1 MEDFLKTCS
10 GSQEADGSTYVAVVM
25 EEPNNKLTEDGGK
38 ALPKLLYV
46 AYSYPPVGGSGVQR
60 SSKLVKYLSRIGHQ
74 VSVLSV
80 TSAPGRPVDRTLLSD
95 IEPSIEV
102 LRTEYKSGRV
112 MASGLHLARSLSRRM
127 GAKRVHSD
135 PKTADNKQGASRWQ
149 SGAQGLL
156 SVASEAFLAAYRGIV
171 VPDDR
176 RGWRRIAT
184 AKVLSQLKQGKWDA
198 VVTTSS
204 PLTAHLI
211 GLDLKRATNI
221 PWVADFRDAWLSNPF
236 LHLPALTRGR
246 HAALEQQV
254 INEAD
259 AVVSVSEPISKD
271 FRMRYKDHK
280 DKFITITNGYDP
292 EDFDLGAS
300 SSDSGPYRDNRPFS
314 ICYVGTLCGGRS
326 PAPFLD
332 AVSAMFQEGVLNPDS
347 VSILFVG
354 RVAVEHKYC
363 LSAFQERHPGVLET
377 QGYLEHDRAID
388 IMTHSCCNLLL
399 ISLRGGAGT
408 NGVATGKIY
417 EYLAANRPIL
427 AVVQDGIA
435 ADIVRATEAGVVA
448 RPDNPS
454 EIKEAILKCR
464 RWSENGGFSP
474 KENVIGTYSRE
485 NQAKELSNLIQSLRN
500 DTPRKGGTLE

>member
-1 MEDFLKTCS
+1 MEIQDYQQPS
-10 GSQEADGSTYVAVVM
+10 DGQPPLARI
-25 EEPNNKLTEDGGK
+25 
-38 ALPKLLYV
+38 LYV
-46 AYSYPPVGGSGVQR
+46 AYYYPPIGGSGVQR
-60 SSKLVKYLSRIGHQ
+60 SSKMAKYLSRLGHP
-74 VSVLSV
+74 VTVLSV
-80 TSAPGRPVDRTLLSD
+80 DIAQGQPLDATLSRD

-102 LRTEYKSGRV
+102 LRTQHQSGWL
-112 MASGLHLARSLSRRM
+112 MATGLRIVRGLSRRIA
-127 GAKRVHSD
+127 GRRGLRKSD
-135 PKTADNKQGASRWQ
+135 TDIAEQTPARWQ
-149 SGAQGLL
+149 GCAQKLL
-156 SVASEAFLAAYRGIV
+156 SWAGHCFLQVYRAVV
-171 VPDDR
+171 VPDDC
-176 RGWRRIAT
+176 RGWRKT
-184 AKVLSQLKQGKWDA
+184 AVSHVLSDLENGRWDA
-198 VVTTSS
+198 LITTSS

-211 GLDLKRATNI
+211 GLDLKRATNV